1 MWCDGM
7 NFVLNQKTALLL
19 YTNSHR
25 KSAKNVALTCI
36 LKFPWLRPWP
46 MKKQKNK
53 QEATLASENKENSK
67 LKGTIVLNKK
77 WSV

>member
-1 MWCDGM
+1 
-7 NFVLNQKTALLL
+7 
-19 YTNSHR
+19 
-25 KSAKNVALTCI
+25 
-36 LKFPWLRPWP
+36 

-77 WSV
+77 